1 MHSNCKVSLI
11 TPMYNEAGQIEANI
25 GSILAAMDSLGVS
38 WEYIL
43 VDDGSKDDS
52 LARARR
58 ALAGRN
64 NCKIIHYPQNRGRG
78 YALRQGFEAASG
90 EYVIVTESDLSWGS
104 EIIKKLYATLTTT
117 GDDIVVA
124 SVYAR
129 GGGMENVPGWR
140 MALSGIGN
148 VVMRTM
154 FDSSVTM
161 LSGMTRGYRQ
171 HVIRSLYLEENRK
184 EIHLEIILKAQIL
197 GMRICEIP
205 AVITWEPPKPGT
217 KKRRGGLSILK
228 FVRMHLQ
235 ISLMC
240 GAVKALFYICLMLFL
255 IGATSITVGTLNKV
269 FQFWPGMVPNL
280 VTYGLLLEVMVVV
293 IAAVSIVGN
302 QLKFLYGSVV
312 HLQTQNQK
320 ILCKL
325 HDKENGSK

>member
-1 MHSNCKVSLI
+1 MNPKLTLI
-11 TPMYNEAGQIEANI
+11 TPMYNEAEQIEANI
-25 GSILAAMDSLGVS
+25 GEILTAMDSLGVS

-43 VDDGSKDDS
+43 VDDGSRDESFAMAK
-52 LARARR
+52 R
-58 ALAGRN
+58 ALTGRD
-64 NCKIIHYPQNRGRG
+64 NCKIIHYEQNRGRG
-78 YALRQGFEAASG
+78 YALRQGFEAACG
-90 EYVIVTESDLSWGS
+90 EYVVTTESDLSWGK
-104 EIIKKLYATLTTT
+104 EIIEKLYSTLTTT

-140 MALSGIGN
+140 VALSGVGN

-154 FDSSVTM
+154 FGGSVTM

-171 HVIRSLYLEENRK
+171 DAIRSLYLEEDRK

-205 AVITWEPPKPGT
+205 AVIRWEPAKPGG
-217 KKRRGGLSILK
+217 KKRGGGLSILK
-228 FVRMHLQ
+228 FVGMHLQ

-240 GAVKALFYICLMLFL
+240 GAVKTLFYICLGLFL
-255 IGATSITVGTLNKV
+255 FGGVLTTVGGLNKI
-269 FQFWPGMVPNL
+269 FQFWPGRVPNL
-280 VTYGLLLEVMVVV
+280 VTYGLLLEVMFVI

-312 HLQTQNQK
+312 HLQSQNQK
-320 ILCKL
+320 IFCELQGKGN
-325 HDKENGSK
+325 DSK